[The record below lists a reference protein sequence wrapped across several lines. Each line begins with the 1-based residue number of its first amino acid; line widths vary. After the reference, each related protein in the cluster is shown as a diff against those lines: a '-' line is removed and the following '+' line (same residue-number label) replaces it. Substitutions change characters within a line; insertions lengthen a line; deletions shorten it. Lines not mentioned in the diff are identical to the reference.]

1 MFVLKIEE
9 EQNQCLSHFI
19 KVFRMWNHGLIVFSK
34 QKDCSELKQSPDDG
48 IVAWLTEITHSI
60 GLLISSTVGLNLKA
74 QLGEYGT

>member
-9 EQNQCLSHFI
+9 EEKIIPLTFYKSFQNVESWLDCIF
-19 KVFRMWNHGLIVFSK
+19 